1 MHLFSPSAKPPPV
14 APATQTVLLWNLR
27 HGGSNTRT
35 PEQALHLLE
44 YQPDIIILAELRAS
58 RGSQLLT
65 MLAEQG
71 LMHHAIAPASSDR
84 INRVAIV
91 SREPLHSVASTSPRL
106 LTARVGELTIIAA
119 HIPDES
125 NPRARADLW
134 HGLLALARE
143 HRDRPALIAG
153 DFNTSRRGIDPA
165 RRGQTCER
173 HMGTLCSL
181 GYRDVW
187 ISAENPLPGTWS
199 WAGPMGE
206 RHRLDG
212 IFVSDQLH
220 KCAENPV
227 YDTTCVTQ
235 GLSDHAVFSVKI
247 APPRMWISH
256 QNSPLPPES
265 SL

>member
-1 MHLFSPSAKPPPV
+1 M
-14 APATQTVLLWNLR
+14 
-27 HGGSNTRT
+27 
-35 PEQALHLLE
+35 
-44 YQPDIIILAELRAS
+44 
-58 RGSQLLT
+58 
-65 MLAEQG
+65 
-71 LMHHAIAPASSDR
+71 
-84 INRVAIV
+84 
-91 SREPLHSVASTSPRL
+91 
-106 LTARVGELTIIAA
+106 GELTIIAA

-165 RRGQTCER
+165 RHSQTCER

-212 IFVSDQLH
+212 IFVSEQLH

-247 APPRMWISH
+247 APSSMWISR
-256 QNSPLPPES
+256 QNSSLPLES